1 MSMSLDLILHMAGL
15 AFVMGMWFAAIAG
28 AAQVLRVLGFHGR
41 TDAARDAE
49 EGAAAPAARRV
60 RARKEIA
67 RPAVISR
74 VFAQAVAR

>member
-41 TDAARDAE
+41 TDAARDGE
-49 EGAAAPAARRV
+49 EGAAPAARSV

>member
-41 TDAARDAE
+41 TDAARDGE
-49 EGAAAPAARRV
+49 EGAAPAARPV